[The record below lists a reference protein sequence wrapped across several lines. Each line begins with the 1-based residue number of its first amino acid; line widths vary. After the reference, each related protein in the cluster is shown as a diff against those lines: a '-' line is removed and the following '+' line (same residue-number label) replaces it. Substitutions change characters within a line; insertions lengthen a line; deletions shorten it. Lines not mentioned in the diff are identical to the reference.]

1 MMLKKV
7 FRSFAKEYKSAQ
19 EAIQHIKPGQTI
31 LSGGFGLC
39 GVPFSL
45 IQAISNKPELR
56 DLTIVSNNA
65 GTDTMGIGILL
76 QKNQVKRMV
85 SSYVGENKL
94 FEKQYNSGDLE
105 LEITPQGTLAER
117 IRSGACGIPVFATP
131 TGVGTVRE
139 YGGFVIKYNKNG
151 EPLVLSEP
159 QKLYFDKDGKKYLM
173 EECIKGD
180 VAIVKAEKADR
191 EGNLVYRKT
200 ARNFNQDMARNA
212 KYVIAEV
219 EQIVETGELEPN
231 NIHTPCIHV
240 DAIVKTEMSSKPIEH
255 KSNRQNMSFTKEHL
269 KDPRYKL
276 RAKIAKRAAQE
287 VQDGSFLNL
296 GIGIPTLVPMFVPEN
311 YQVYLHGENGALGL
325 SGYPEKGEEDA
336 DLVDPGKFTVTVKDG
351 ASFFSSSDSFGLVR
365 GGHLD
370 WTLLGAMEVSAT
382 GDLANWIIPKKLVK
396 GMGGAMD
403 LVGSG
408 SKVMV
413 LMEHCAKG
421 DRPKILEKCSLPLT
435 GEACVNKIITELAVF
450 DVIPGRGLV
459 LTDIAEETTLERV
472 RAVTEAKFEVAD
484 NLKVF

>member
-1 MMLKKV
+1 MLKKIV
-7 FRSFAKEYKSAQ
+7 RNFAKEYKSAK
-19 EAIQHIKPGQTI
+19 EAIKHIKPGQTV

-45 IQAISNKPELR
+45 IKAISEQNELK

-65 GTDTMGIGILL
+65 GTDTKGIGTLL
-76 QKNQVKRMV
+76 QKNQVKRMI

-94 FEKQYNSGDLE
+94 FEQQYNSGDLE

-139 YGGFVIKYNKNG
+139 YGGFVIKYDKNG
-151 EPLVLSEP
+151 EPLILSEP
-159 QKLYFDKDGKKYLM
+159 QKLYFDREGKKYLL
-173 EECIKGD
+173 EESIKAD
-180 VAIVKAEKADR
+180 VAIVKAEIADK
-191 EGNLVYRKT
+191 EGNLYYRKT

-219 EQIVETGELEPN
+219 EQIVETGELTPE

-240 DAIVKTEMSSKPIEH
+240 NAIVKTELDSKPIE
-255 KSNRQNMSFTKEHL
+255 KYSNRQNMSVTEEQM
-269 KDPRYKL
+269 KDPKYKL

-287 VQDGSFLNL
+287 VENGSFLNL
-296 GIGIPTLVPMFVPEN
+296 GIGIPTLVPMFVRED

-325 SGYPEKGEEDA
+325 SGYPEEGEEDA
-336 DLVDPGKFTVTVKDG
+336 DLVDPGKFTVTVKEG
-351 ASFFSSSDSFGLVR
+351 ASFFSSSDSFGMVR

-382 GDLANWIIPKKLVK
+382 GDLANWIIPRKMMK

-413 LMEHCAKG
+413 LMEHTAKG
-421 DRPKILEKCSLPLT
+421 DRPKILDKCTLPLT
-435 GEACVNKIITELAVF
+435 GESCVSKIITELAVF
-450 DVIPGRGLV
+450 DVVPGKGLV
-459 LTDIAEETTLERV
+459 LTDIAEETNLEHV
-472 RAVTEAKFEVAD
+472 RAVTGAKFEVAD
-484 NLKVF
+484 DLKVF